1 MANLADIVSR
11 KTQNDQEWKAQ
22 RQADRENLVALQ
34 DAGVMAIASDP
45 DAYARYLQ
53 TQGDNPMYSV
63 GNVALLSLIH
73 I

>member
-34 DAGVMAIASDP
+34 EIGRAHV
-45 DAYARYLQ
+45 
-53 TQGDNPMYSV
+53 
-63 GNVALLSLIH
+63 
-73 I
+73 